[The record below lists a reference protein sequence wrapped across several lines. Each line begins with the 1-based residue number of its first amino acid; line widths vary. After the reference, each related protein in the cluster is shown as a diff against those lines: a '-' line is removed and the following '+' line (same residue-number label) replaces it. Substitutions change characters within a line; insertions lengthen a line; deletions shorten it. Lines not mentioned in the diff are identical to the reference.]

1 MWATISAVGWWPWRR
16 RQQQGQP
23 SASASAAD
31 PALIQ
36 YLGLTPPVDA
46 GVDVN
51 EGTVLGLSA
60 VWRSI
65 SLIASTTA
73 ALPMPTLR
81 NTGDGMKQ
89 RLGSIFDTPG
99 GPDSDGGPTAFEWRE
114 TMLAHLLL
122 WGNSYHVHRYNAA
135 GGLYSLEAVHPACVS
150 VEPWT
155 RASGEERPPGGK
167 WFRILLDDG
176 TTARLT
182 ARTVLHIPALSTD
195 GLMGLS
201 PISVARQS
209 LGTTIAGDRAA
220 GRTFGQGA
228 LIRGVL
234 TPEDELDPD
243 EADAIRNEVNAEIVG
258 WERAAAVKVI
268 NRRLKFSPWS
278 MSLADAQFLQSREF
292 QIEEIA
298 RWYGVPPFALMQTT
312 KQTSWG
318 TGIAEQQR
326 GLSRTVLAPWAT
338 RIEQRCS
345 RLLPSPRYV
354 QFDFSG
360 LERPNPE
367 AEDAMLIARVN
378 AGLMTPDE
386 YRAYRG
392 WPPLPGGAGAAAKGQ
407 PAPAAPAE
415 APDDEEV
422 PA

>member
-1 MWATISAVGWWPWRR
+1 MGWWPWRR
-16 RQQQGQP
+16 KAGQESSRP
-23 SASASAAD
+23 RASYSVSD

-36 YLGLTPPVDA
+36 HLGLMPPVDA
-46 GVDVN
+46 GVDVS
-51 EGTVLGLSA
+51 ESTVLGLSA
-60 VWRSI
+60 VWRAV
-65 SLIASTTA
+65 SLVSGTLAM
-73 ALPMPTLR
+73 LPMPSLR
-81 NTGDGMKQ
+81 ETGDGMRQ
-89 RLGSIFDTPG
+89 RTSSIFDSPG
-99 GPDSDGGPTAFEWRE
+99 GPPAEHGPTPFEWRE
-114 TMLAHLLL
+114 TLLLHLLL
-122 WGNSYHVHRYNAA
+122 HGNAYLLHRYNQA

-150 VEPWT
+150 VEQWLPI
-155 RASGEERPPGGK
+155 SGEPRPPGGK
-167 WFRILLDDG
+167 WFRVILADG
-176 TTARLT
+176 TTQRLT

-195 GLMGLS
+195 GLVGMS
-201 PISVARQS
+201 PIAVARQS

-234 TPEDELDPD
+234 TPEDELEPE
-243 EADAIRNEVNAEIVG
+243 EATAIRDEINAEVVG

-298 RWYGVPPFALMQTT
+298 RWYGIPPFQLMQTT

-338 RIEQRCS
+338 RVEQRCS
-345 RLLPSPRYV
+345 RVLPQPRFV
-354 QFDFSG
+354 EFDFSG

-367 AEDAMLIARVN
+367 AEDAMLIARVRE
-378 AGLMTPDE
+378 GLMTPNE
-386 YRAYRG
+386 YRTKRG
-392 WPPLPGGAGAAAKGQ
+392 LPPLEGGNVPRGQ
-407 PAPAAPAE
+407 AAPSAPEPAE
-415 APDDEEV
+415 DPEKEEV